1 MRCVSA
7 ERGIAT
13 VLLLLLLLAC
23 SANGQEGGTTQLVLS
38 VLPAGQQS
46 PGAAV
51 FAVDLYEVCPI
62 PLAPPH
68 ARTRAA
74 ARPARA

>member
-7 ERGIAT
+7 ERDIAT
-13 VLLLLLLLAC
+13 VLLLLLAC

-62 PLAPPH
+62 PLAR
-68 ARTRAA
+68 ARAA
-74 ARPARA
+74 TRPGRA